1 MKLGTLVHFDCT
13 VVGTTRSGLELKLP
27 KSKIYFNNIFNNTM
41 VRSKDINPN
50 INKIDRKEVL
60 VRRSFNVN

>member
-1 MKLGTLVHFDCT
+1 MKLETLVHFDCT

-27 KSKIYFNNIFNNTM
+27 KSKICFNNVYNNTM
-41 VRSKDINPN
+41 VRSNVIKPN

-60 VRRSFNVN
+60 IRQSFNVN